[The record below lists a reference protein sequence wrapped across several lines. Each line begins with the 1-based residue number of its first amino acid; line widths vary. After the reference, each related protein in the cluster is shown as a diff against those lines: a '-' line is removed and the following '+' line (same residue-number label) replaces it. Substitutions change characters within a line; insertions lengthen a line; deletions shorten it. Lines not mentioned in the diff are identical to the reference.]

1 MPTQYHI
8 QAREL
13 ATAMIHRLWP
23 CSEYSMNCESMAIK
37 LVLDM
42 LDLPGLL
49 KAKDTLTK
57 LQKQQD
63 EKETKH

>member
-1 MPTQYHI
+1 
-8 QAREL
+8 
-13 ATAMIHRLWP
+13 
-23 CSEYSMNCESMAIK
+23 MAIK